1 MNGYKAGDSQGQG
14 YRPHHATP
22 PRRRAPRLW
31 WPGAS
36 MLFRCP
42 SPLVHGCPECPPCL
56 GQEEQDQ
63 GDDHNE
69 EREGHRVG
77 PPDIFLGCVLHAA

>member
-1 MNGYKAGDSQGQG
+1 
-14 YRPHHATP
+14 
-22 PRRRAPRLW
+22 
-31 WPGAS
+31 

-42 SPLVHGCPECPPCL
+42 SPLVQGCPECPPGL
-56 GQEEQDQ
+56 GQEEQDKDQ

-77 PPDIFLGCVLHAA
+77 PPDIFLGCVLHGA